1 MLVNDLMVEDVATIS
16 PDATCADAAKVMR
29 AEDVG
34 LLVLAQHGR
43 LAGVVSDRS
52 LVVDCIAAGLDPA
65 TTPVGQ
71 IAAAAA
77 VYTVWPEQPVEAALR
92 AMREFGFRRLP
103 VVDHEGT
110 ILGVISMADI
120 APYVRQ
126 MLDDLL
132 VETASYSRVA
142 RD

>member
-1 MLVNDLMVEDVATIS
+1 MLVNDLMVEDVATIP

-71 IAAAAA
+71 IAAGAI
-77 VYTVWPEQPVEAALR
+77 YTVWPDQPIEAAVR

-103 VVDHEGT
+103 VVDQEGT

>member
-1 MLVNDLMVEDVATIS
+1 MLVNDLMVQDVATIP

-34 LLVLAQHGR
+34 LLILAQYGK

-65 TTPVGQ
+65 VTPVGH
-71 IAAAAA
+71 ISAAAI
-77 VYTVWPEQPVEAALR
+77 YTVRPDQPIEAALR

-103 VVDHEGT
+103 VVDDDGT

-126 MLDDLL
+126 LLDDLL

-142 RD
+142 AD

>member
-1 MLVNDLMVEDVATIS
+1 MLVNDLMVQDVATIP
-16 PDATCADAAKVMR
+16 PDASCSDAAKVMR

-34 LLVLAQHGR
+34 LLILAQYGK

-65 TTPVGQ
+65 ATPVGH
-71 IAAAAA
+71 IAAAAI
-77 VYTVWPEQPVEAALR
+77 YTVRPDQPIEAALR

-103 VVDHEGT
+103 VVDDDGT

-126 MLDDLL
+126 LLDDLL

-142 RD
+142 AD